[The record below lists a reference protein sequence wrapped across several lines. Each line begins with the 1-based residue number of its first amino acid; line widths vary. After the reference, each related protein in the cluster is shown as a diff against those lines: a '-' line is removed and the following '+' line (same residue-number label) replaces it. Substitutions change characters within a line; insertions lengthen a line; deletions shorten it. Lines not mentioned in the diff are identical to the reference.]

1 MIDFDSVFGFQLSII
16 VSIMCQKGIIINE
29 YLEIWQAKQSYRIN
43 SDDRDDFFSLWMVFA
58 ENTFV
63 YFC

>member
-16 VSIMCQKGIIINE
+16 ASIMCQKGIIINE

>member
-58 ENTFV
+58 ENIFV